1 MKNQSRR
8 RFLLITGAS
17 IGFAFSGMAVP
28 IPGNY
33 KHSKRGVLLGA
44 NTEIQIYHEDKEVA
58 EEILVKCFDEV
69 RRLESIFSLYDQDS
83 DICKLN
89 SLGRI
94 ESSPID
100 LVNLVKT
107 SLEISEFTDGSF
119 DVTVQPL
126 WELYANHYKSP
137 GFNPEGPSRDDIEA
151 ALEVVNYKNISFE
164 QKTIWFNKQRMGITL
179 NGIAQGYITDA
190 VTRILSESGISN
202 MLVNM
207 GEYRSIGTH
216 PNGKN
221 WQIGLAD
228 PEKPWSIVRVL
239 PLKNRAV
246 STSGGYGYRFG
257 DSLDH
262 HHIFDPK
269 LGESAN
275 YYKSITVEAPS
286 ATLADGLSTAFF
298 AVRRE
303 KLAELNLKLPDVVI
317 YINGV
322 KA

>member
-1 MKNQSRR
+1 MSNQSRR

-17 IGFAFSGMAVP
+17 IGIACSGMAAAAP
-28 IPGNY
+28 RSY

-44 NTEIQIYHEDKEVA
+44 NAEVQIYHDDKEAA
-58 EEILVKCFDEV
+58 EEILQKCFEEV
-69 RRLESIFSLYDQDS
+69 RRLESIFSLYDQQS

-89 SLGRI
+89 AHGRI
-94 ESSPID
+94 ESSPIE

-126 WELYANHYKSP
+126 WDLYTDHYKSLRVKS
-137 GFNPEGPSRDDIEA
+137 GGPSQDDIKA
-151 ALEVVNYKNISFE
+151 ALEAVNYKNISVE
-164 QKTIWFNKQRMGITL
+164 QKTIRFKKQRMGITL

-190 VTRILSESGISN
+190 VTQILSESGISN

-239 PLKNRAV
+239 PLKNKAV
-246 STSGGYGYRFG
+246 STTGGYGYRFG
-257 DSLDH
+257 DSLQH

-269 LGESAN
+269 LGRSAN
-275 YYKSITVEAPS
+275 FYKSITVEAPS

-298 AVRRE
+298 AVPRE
-303 KLAELNLKLPDVVI
+303 KLAELNFKLSDVSI
-317 YINGV
+317 YINGI

>member
-1 MKNQSRR
+1 MSNRSRR

-17 IGFAFSGMAVP
+17 IGLACSGMAVAMP
-28 IPGNY
+28 RNY
-33 KHSKRGVLLGA
+33 KYSKHGVLLGA
-44 NTEIQIYHEDKEVA
+44 DAEIQIYHDDKEAA
-58 EEILVKCFDEV
+58 EEILLKCFEEV
-69 RRLESIFSLYDQDS
+69 RRLESIFSLYDRDS
-83 DICKLN
+83 AICKLN
-89 SLGRI
+89 AQGRI
-94 ESSPID
+94 EACPIE

-126 WELYANHYKSP
+126 WDLYTNHYKSL
-137 GFNPEGPSRDDIEA
+137 GFNSEGPSQDDIQA
-151 ALEVVNYKNISFE
+151 TLEIVNYKNISIE
-164 QKTIWFNKQRMGITL
+164 QKTISFNKQRMGITL

-190 VTRILSESGISN
+190 ITRILSESGISN

-228 PEKPWSIVRVL
+228 PEKPWSIVSVL
-239 PLKNRAV
+239 PLKNKAV

-257 DSLDH
+257 SSLEH

-269 LGESAN
+269 LGRSAN
-275 YYKSITVEAPS
+275 YYKSITVEASS

-298 AVRRE
+298 AVPRE
-303 KLAELNLKLPDVVI
+303 KLADLNFKLSDVSI
-317 YINGV
+317 YINGI